1 MSETL
6 PAFGCALPPSS
17 ADDMALLM
25 SMRERIDQMA
35 VDSPCTFPTEDM
47 LHAGCYVRTCVC
59 PAGSILAGAVI
70 KVPTVVVVHGVCSV
84 TTGSKTIHIDGFA
97 VLKGAAGRASVW
109 RATTE
114 TTITMVYAS
123 KATSCEA
130 AEEEFTDEFQQ
141 LLTRKSK

>member
-1 MSETL
+1 MSDSL
-6 PAFGCALPPSS
+6 PAFGCALPPSTK
-17 ADDMALLM
+17 DDMALLM
-25 SMRERIDQMA
+25 KMRGRIDELA
-35 VDSPCTFPTEDM
+35 EDSPCVFPTEQM

-70 KVPTVVVVHGVCSV
+70 KVPTVVIVHGVCSV
-84 TTGSKTIHIDGFA
+84 TTGSKTLHVDGFA

-123 KATSCEA
+123 SAVSCEA
-130 AEEEFTDEFQQ
+130 AEEEFTDEYQK
-141 LLTRKSK
+141 LLTRRL